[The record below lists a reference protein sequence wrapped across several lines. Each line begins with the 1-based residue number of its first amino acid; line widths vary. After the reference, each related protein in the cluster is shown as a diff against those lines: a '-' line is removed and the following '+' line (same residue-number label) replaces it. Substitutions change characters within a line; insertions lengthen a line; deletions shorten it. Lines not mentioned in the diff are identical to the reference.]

1 MKLFLKNCVKT
12 IYLFKKILYNISI
25 LVLCIRGGRIM
36 DNFKD
41 FFSYII
47 NQFLTIR
54 LIDCI
59 DFFIVSCIIYYV
71 IKFISDKRASK
82 LALGICVMLFLLLAS
97 EVFNM
102 NAINFLF
109 SNILQVG
116 LISLVVLFQP
126 ELRSVFEKIGAA
138 SKGIKILSSSKEH
151 KVSKFT
157 TSIENISEAVQE
169 LAKDYTGALIVI
181 ERNTPLGDII
191 KSGTTINADIDVSLL
206 KNIFFNKAPL
216 HDGAVV
222 IRNQRVFAA
231 GCFLPL
237 STKDDIIKDLGTRH
251 RAAIGMSENSD
262 AVVIVVSEE
271 TGTISIAVDGQ
282 LRRNYDQNSLKI
294 ELSNLLTEDSFDAIN
309 KFSV

>member
-1 MKLFLKNCVKT
+1 
-12 IYLFKKILYNISI
+12 
-25 LVLCIRGGRIM
+25 M
-36 DNFKD
+36 DNFNN
-41 FFSYII
+41 FFSYVV

-54 LIDCI
+54 LVDCI
-59 DFFIVSCIIYYV
+59 DIFLVSCMIYYL

-82 LALGICVMLFLLLAS
+82 LAIGICMMLFLLIAS
-97 EVFNM
+97 EIFNM

-116 LISLVVLFQP
+116 LISLVILFQP
-126 ELRSVFEKIGAA
+126 ELRSALEKIGAA

-157 TSIENISEAVQE
+157 ASIENISEAAQE

-181 ERNTPLGDII
+181 ERETPLGDII

-282 LRRNYDQNSLKI
+282 LRRNYDYNSLKV
-294 ELSNLLTEDSFDAIN
+294 ELSNLLSDDSTENVNTS
-309 KFSV
+309 ST